1 MAEWLVDASANRH
14 IQTYV
19 KGFIDISGSDLS
31 GNALTVR
38 NGTISVPNNSIPSS
52 AVVREVM
59 LLTSTGT
66 SGYNDQLQSIEWD
79 IYGSVNMLADT
90 QAIRSYGTSSQVY
103 NGNHTVSALTMLF
116 NAGVYKVTISGRK
129 GDGSDETAFGFDL
142 DNDNLIGYMNTNEEL
157 QSHLLGGA
165 NEAVSQTYTYVVPHT
180 ANFHWVERSQN
191 TWANVN
197 AIRVQLLFER
207 IGNVPF
213 SGTDDTLSGYG
224 NIPISTQR
232 DIAGGLYWS
241 STVTKPTD
249 PDEYLDLNE
258 SGTEW
263 IYRIS

>member
-14 IQTYV
+14 NQTYV
-19 KGFIDISGSDLS
+19 KGFLDISGSDLS

-66 SGYNDQLQSIEWD
+66 GTTSTQLQNIEWD
-79 IYGSVNMLADT
+79 IHGSVNMLADT
-90 QAIRSYGTSSQVY
+90 QAIRSYGTGSQVY
-103 NGNHTVSALTMLF
+103 GGSHTVSALTMLF
-116 NAGVYKVTISGRK
+116 NAGVYKVTMSGRK
-129 GDGSDETAFGFDL
+129 GDGSDEMAFAFDL
-142 DNDNLIGYMNTNEEL
+142 DNDNLISYMNSTEEF
-157 QSHLLGGA
+157 QTHTLGGA
-165 NEAVSQTYTYVVPHT
+165 YEVVCQTYTFVVPHT

-191 TWANVN
+191 TWYNVN
-197 AIRVQLLFER
+197 ATRVQLLFER

-241 STVTKPTD
+241 STATKPTD